1 MNRNVFLSSK
11 ELPEEAVE
19 AETIYDFQKH
29 LDRYVDRRGL
39 EGYAAN
45 VDKWVKRRMAT
56 WLA

>member
-39 EGYAAN
+39 EWYAAN
-45 VDKWVKRRMAT
+45 VDKWV
-56 WLA
+56 